1 MPWCPQCKN
10 EYKEGITVCTD
21 CGCELVSDET
31 ESYKPLTF
39 GSKEEL
45 SELEDFLKY
54 SGISKVRISESRDAA
69 ESAQKSE
76 EEAIKEDYELFVDE
90 TVFEKA
96 AKLVYIYKRQKAESE
111 PEEKTPIAPSALY
124 ENSAERAA
132 DNKSSAYMLLIVGG
146 LGLLVIVLGIAG
158 VLPFHLTGTMK
169 YMTYGIMSAL
179 FVLFVIMGII
189 SMKSYHIFAKK
200 AESENS
206 LRSTIEKWCLE
217 NVKAENID
225 GEITAAEVSDEEKY
239 FKRTSWMKEKISK
252 QFLNLDEAFLENFVD
267 EIYDRVFEEE
277 KEV

>member
-10 EYKEGITVCTD
+10 EYKEGITVCAD
-21 CGCELVSDET
+21 CDCELLPDEN
-31 ESYKPLTF
+31 EEYKPLTF

-45 SELEDFLKY
+45 SDLVNFLKY
-54 SGISKVRISESRDAA
+54 NDISEVKMTGSENAG
-69 ESAQKSE
+69 ESAEDETKEGE
-76 EEAIKEDYELFVDE
+76 EDWELFVAE
-90 TVFEKA
+90 AVYEKA
-96 AKLVYIYKRQKAESE
+96 AKLVYVFKQQQAEAE
-111 PEEKTPIAPSALY
+111 PEEKTPIAPSSLY
-124 ENSAERAA
+124 ENSADRAA

-158 VLPFHLTGTMK
+158 VLPFRLTGTMK

-179 FVLFVIMGII
+179 FILFIIMGII
-189 SMKSYHIFAKK
+189 SMKSYRIFAKK

-217 NVKAENID
+217 NIKAEAVD
-225 GEITAAEVSDEEKY
+225 GEITAAEVSEEEKY

-252 QFLNLDEAFLENFVD
+252 QFLNLDEAFLENFID

-277 KEV
+277 